1 MTHHLFLVRHHR
13 RIHRPVLPTVQKMTM
28 TKTNDKYEKG
38 TSVCTI
44 LNQGSTDHPV
54 LNHKL
59 FVHFCPFCFG
69 LPNRKILLSQPCFQN
84 KENATNNFIL
94 FFLFFLTHKRKF
106 QRFGYNTFKRKV
118 ESESH
123 TV

>member
-13 RIHRPVLPTVQKMTM
+13 RIHQLVLPTVQKMTM
-28 TKTNDKYEKG
+28 IKTNDNYARG

-59 FVHFCPFCFG
+59 FVHFCPFASVYRIGKFYYR
-69 LPNRKILLSQPCFQN
+69 NRVSKIKKTPQIISFC
-84 KENATNNFIL
+84 